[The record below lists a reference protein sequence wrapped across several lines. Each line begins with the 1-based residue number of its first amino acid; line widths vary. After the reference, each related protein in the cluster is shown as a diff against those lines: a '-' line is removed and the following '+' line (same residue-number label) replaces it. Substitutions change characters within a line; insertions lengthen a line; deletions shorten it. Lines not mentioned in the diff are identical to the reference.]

1 MAGGQERILRGR
13 IRSVQATKKI
23 TRAMELIA
31 ASRIVKAQ
39 LERGYRLVELLKQPL
54 NSPMPVEEQVVAIFA
69 GTRGHLDAVPV
80 ADVRRFEA
88 ELLEWMRS
96 RHGSLLSGIRQNP
109 KADLPKELGELVAQF
124 AAAFVP
130 TKTAAAGSDPT
141 KTDAGELGD
150 AASKK
155 TLATE

>member
-54 NSPMPVEEQVVAIFA
+54 NSPMPVAEQVVSIFA
-69 GTRGHLDAVPV
+69 GTNGYLDDIPADQVRPFEDYLLEQFRSRYASMLDEIRLQGTLPGGLADAVANV
-80 ADVRRFEA
+80 KAGFTTGARAGGVTADPLATQESA
-88 ELLEWMRS
+88 
-96 RHGSLLSGIRQNP
+96 
-109 KADLPKELGELVAQF
+109 
-124 AAAFVP
+124 VP
-130 TKTAAAGSDPT
+130 PAT
-141 KTDAGELGD
+141 TD
-150 AASKK
+150 K
-155 TLATE
+155 TLETE